1 MYIQK
6 VYLFLYMDSNII
18 KQYNDLVYDS
28 RPVSLAEFMSNKYN
42 IVHQQLFDDAITA
55 YLKDNSDVLYNDI
68 SEEIAEDI
76 AIKMFKQQNKI
87 IEIKGSEYWMP
98 SSILIITKK
107 FPYKKK
113 RVDLTKYWNLYQ
125 KHSDKNYN
133 DIKVSIENIK
143 DSEVFYIDYVN
154 GIAYMRSRLNNIE
167 FEVPFEYLN
176 NETKVADDYTL
187 SNTFTN
193 MLQNHTNTTKI

>member
-1 MYIQK
+1 MN
-6 VYLFLYMDSNII
+6 DSNII

-28 RPVSLAEFMSNKYN
+28 RPVSLTEFMSNKYN
-42 IVHQQLFDDAITA
+42 IVHQQLFDDAITS
-55 YLKDNSDVLYNDI
+55 YLKDNHNVLYNDI

-125 KHSDKNYN
+125 EHSDKNYN
-133 DIKVSIENIK
+133 DIKVSPENMK

-154 GIAYMRSRLNNIE
+154 GIAHMRSRLNNVE

-187 SNTFTN
+187 SNTFTS
-193 MLQNHTNTTKI
+193 MLQNRINTAKVR